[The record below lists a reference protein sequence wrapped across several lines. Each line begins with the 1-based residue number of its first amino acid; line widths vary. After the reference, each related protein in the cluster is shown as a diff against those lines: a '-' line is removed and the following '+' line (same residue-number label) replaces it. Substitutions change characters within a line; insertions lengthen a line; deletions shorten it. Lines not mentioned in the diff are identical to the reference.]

1 MMLTRLG
8 LRPLNSFTR
17 ALSTR
22 AAPKFPFARASG
34 MEPPAEFA
42 TLRATNP
49 VSQVQLYDG
58 SLAWLVTKYE
68 DVIKV
73 ATDERLS
80 KVRTRP
86 GFPELS
92 AGGKAAAQAQPTFVD
107 MDAPDHMKQRGLV
120 EAFFTPEYVEGLK
133 PYIQSVID
141 EALDKMAVKTQP
153 ADLVSEFALI
163 VPSYVIYTIL
173 GVPLK
178 DLEFLTLQNAIR
190 TNGSSTA
197 REASA
202 ASAGLLEY
210 LGKLVD
216 ARMDEPKDDLVS
228 TLCKAVAAGKL
239 DRTSAVQV
247 AFLLLVAGN
256 ATMVNMIALGVA
268 TLAKYP
274 SQLELLKAD
283 PSLAANMVQELC
295 RYHTASAMALKR
307 VALEDIVL
315 GGQTIKAGE
324 GIIASN
330 YSGNRDADAF
340 KDPDVFDIR
349 RTFDKDPLAFGWG
362 PHRCIAETLAKVE
375 LTAVFETLYKRL
387 PNLKPAVPLEDIAYS
402 PLDKDVGIVELPVTW

>member
-1 MMLTRLG
+1 MSSMAF
-8 LRPLNSFTR
+8 S
-17 ALSTR
+17 
-22 AAPKFPFARASG
+22 PKFPFNRASG

-58 SLAWLVTKYE
+58 SLAWLVTKYEYE

-107 MDAPDHMKQRGLV
+107 MDAPEHMRQRGLV
-120 EAFFTPEYVEGLK
+120 ESFFTPEYVESLK
-133 PYIQSVID
+133 PYIQRVID
-141 EALDKMAVKTQP
+141 ETLDKMAAKDKPV
-153 ADLVSEFALI
+153 DFVSEFALI

-173 GVPLK
+173 GVPFK
-178 DLEFLTLQNAIR
+178 DLEFLTHQNAIR

-202 ASAGLLEY
+202 AAAGLIDY

-216 ARMDEPKDDLVS
+216 ARMKEPKDDLVS
-228 TLCKAVAAGKL
+228 TLCKAVEAGKL

-307 VALEDIVL
+307 VALEDVVI
-315 GGQTIKAGE
+315 GGKTIKAGE

-340 KDPDVFDIR
+340 PDPDTFDIR
-349 RTFDKDPLAFGWG
+349 RKFDKDPLAFGWG
-362 PHRCIAETLAKVE
+362 PHRCIAEHLAKAE

-387 PNLKPAVPLEDIAYS
+387 PNLKPAVPIEDIEYS
-402 PLDKDVGIVELPVTW
+402 PLDKDVGIVSLPVTW